1 LEILRKELD
10 LGGPMLP
17 VSPDAVQE
25 DDERAAAGDAQ
36 RDARRTGDE
45 NRVQGYSAL
54 APEMRTARARL
65 SLSLRM

>member
-1 LEILRKELD
+1 MRA
-10 LGGPMLP
+10 MAA
-17 VSPDAVQE
+17 DAVQE
-25 DDERAAAGDAQ
+25 QDERAAPGDAD

-45 NRVQGYSAL
+45 NRFQGYSAL

>member
-1 LEILRKELD
+1 VRAVPAD
-10 LGGPMLP
+10 T
-17 VSPDAVQE
+17 VQE
-25 DDERAAAGDAQ
+25 QNERAAPGDAE

-45 NRVQGYSAL
+45 NRLQGYSAL